1 MSIVKS
7 LSGIL
12 FVTYRVAFILAELN
26 VDLEVDDGRVAELE
40 RLEATKERPRLG
52 VLLKSREDWIGGTAA
67 VVEQLDL
74 LVLESALGDEVASE
88 DVKDAVAVELDADEE
103 RLAELRP
110 GDVLALG
117 VDDAEDDAGLGGGAV
132 DNGGGDSGDG
142 GGDTGI
148 GVAGVNGSINV
159 RRRST
164 VRYRTARRSACKRRE
179 REQRELVG
187 SSNIH
192 MLSPSS
198 SALVEI
204 SFDSSIH
211 SRL

>member
-1 MSIVKS
+1 M
-7 LSGIL
+7 
-12 FVTYRVAFILAELN
+12 
-26 VDLEVDDGRVAELE
+26 EVDDRRVTELE
-40 RLEATKERPRLG
+40 RLEAPQERPRLW
-52 VLLKSREDWIGGTAA
+52 VLLQSREDRIGGTSAI
-67 VVEQLDL
+67 VEQLDL
-74 LVLESALGDEVASE
+74 LVFQAALGDEVAGE
-88 DVKDAVAVELDADEE
+88 DVKDAVAVELDPDEE
-103 RLAELRP
+103 RLAELGS
-110 GDVLALG
+110 GDVLALR
-117 VDDAEDDAGLGGGAV
+117 VDDSEDDAGLRGGAV
-132 DNGGGDSGDG
+132 DNGRGDSGHG

-164 VRYRTARRSACKRRE
+164 VRYRTARRVSERAKK
-179 REQRELVG
+179 REQRELVSW

-198 SALVEI
+198 SALVAI